1 MECEIEKE
9 NCGTIETTLSLP
21 QKICQINCRV
31 CQSPCLEEIHQ
42 MKISGMQ
49 LSEIVTVVKKNYAYD
64 VSKSSLSRHF
74 QKFFEIRDKA
84 TAEILEKKLVPDA
97 VKRAAHLSS
106 VIGLIDKYLELL
118 DERFKLGTVKVNIPD
133 LQKLM
138 DIRYKILD
146 ADNENDKPLA
156 VIFEN
161 FFNKYK
167 IDTAQTEMNF
177 NRPSVVVGSSSPNE
191 PQANEKTQDRK
202 EAERV

>member
-1 MECEIEKE
+1 M
-9 NCGTIETTLSLP
+9 
-21 QKICQINCRV
+21 
-31 CQSPCLEEIHQ
+31 
-42 MKISGMQ
+42 
-49 LSEIVTVVKKNYAYD
+49 KKNYAYD

-106 VIGLIDKYLELL
+106 VIKLIDKYLELL
-118 DERFKLGTVKVNIPD
+118 ETRFALGTVKVNIPD

-146 ADNENDKPLA
+146 SENENDKPLA
-156 VIFEN
+156 LIFEN

-167 IDTAQTEMNF
+167 IDTAQSEMNF
-177 NRPSVVVGSSSPNE
+177 NGPSVVVQRTSDVENSSE
-191 PQANEKTQDRK
+191 RK
-202 EAERV
+202 EAEAVSV

>member
-9 NCGTIETTLSLP
+9 NCGMIETTLSLP

-49 LSEIVTVVKKNYAYD
+49 LSEIVSTVKKNYAYD

-106 VIGLIDKYLELL
+106 VIKLIDKYLELL
-118 DERFKLGTVKVNIPD
+118 ETRFALGTVKVNIPD

-146 ADNENDKPLA
+146 SENENDKPLA
-156 VIFEN
+156 LIFEN

-167 IDTAQTEMNF
+167 IDTAQSEMNF
-177 NRPSVVVGSSSPNE
+177 NGPSVVVQRTSDVENSSE
-191 PQANEKTQDRK
+191 RK
-202 EAERV
+202 EAEAVSV